1 MSSVVLMLGNE
12 GALPQAKQPGF
23 FTERNVLEVA
33 GSSRKEATTSANE
46 MTIILGDIKLEFD
59 DSHASYIEEIYSRV
73 LDLDTATMEVKYSAG
88 EVEFVK
94 EHFASNPDQV
104 IVTKISGSKSGSL
117 SFMVSLDSKLHHHSS
132 VNGKNQIIM
141 EGSCPGKRILPKLN
155 ENDNPKGIQFSAIL
169 DLQISDVGTINVLDD
184 NKLKNEG
191 SDWAVMLLLSK
202 SSKNVGEIGCLDRK
216 KHLSSATDLFLE
228 NSEDKVVS
236 TAERV
241 KSFQTDEDPSLVE
254 LLFQYGRY
262 LLISCSRPGTQVAN
276 LQGIWNKDIEP
287 AWECQIYGQKHLLTE
302 VRLFRL
308 YGKWAKHG
316 FVLIYG
322 SIILIPAG
330 LLLQCC
336 CEAAATRRCSISSVF
351 FACTST
357 LVDIITKTQSVTG
370 NNTSVSSGGSFEMG
384 FFSPGNSRNIYLG
397 IWYKKISV
405 QTVVWVANRE
415 IPLVNSSGVLTT
427 IDPGILALVDGTS
440 SVIWSPNVTGPVAQL
455 MESGNLVVKDANNN
469 ILWQSFDYPCDTL
482 LPGMKQG
489 KNFVTGIDRMLSSWK
504 SSDDPARGKCTYR
517 CDPQGYPQIIMNC
530 GSVEVF
536 RTGPWNGLGF
546 SYLNLKLNSVY
557 TYELVYTK
565 EEVDVLEL
573 KEAVKIKDGE
583 SEAYISEI
591 ETNGQAYEDMQT
603 QNQHLLQQVA
613 ERDDYNIKYR
623 TLHYTGVALECGGCG
638 EWGVVVMGGR
648 FWDGR
653 GDVLGCTSE
662 KLSVSLSFITQSNY
676 IVHSGQFEVGVLDWF
691 TRLWELEKN
700 KYWGYITNCGTEGKL
715 HGILV
720 GREVFPDGILYGS
733 RESHYSVFKPARMY
747 RMECEKVDTLVSGE
761 IDCKDFKTKL
771 LCHEQASNYQR
782 KHWDVLELKE
792 AVKIKDGESEA
803 YISEIETIS
812 QAYEDMQTQNQHL
825 LQQVAERDD
834 YNIKI
839 GIYLVSMIYAAFLG
853 HNGVRLLPSF
863 QEWVI
868 YRSAP
873 TDACDTYKLCGPNG
887 NCNIGNSPVCDCLS
901 KFVPQNQTE
910 WISGD
915 WSNGCVRRTML
926 DCHNGDGFLKYSHYK
941 MPDTRYSWF
950 DKSMT
955 LGECEMRCL
964 KNCSCMAY
972 TSLDIS
978 EGGSGCLLWFDE
990 LIDMRQYSDKGQDIY
1005 IRMASSELVQQVGFN
1020 GKKREIVAVSLALLI
1035 GLLLLGVSLTCYLWK
1050 KKRKNSQLNRE
1061 GNLMQN
1067 SKQGYTDKS
1076 QNDDLELP
1084 LFDLT
1089 VIANSTNNFSI
1100 NNKLGE
1106 GGFGPVYKGMLEGG
1120 QETAV
1125 KRLSKNSSQG
1135 LDEFKNEVI
1144 CIAKLQHRN
1153 LVKLLG
1159 CCIQGEEKMLIYEYM
1174 PNKSLDYFIFDQTQS
1189 GLLDWPK
1196 RFHIINGI
1204 ARGLLYLHQDSR
1216 LRIIHRDLKASNILL
1231 DVDMNP
1237 KISDFGMARSFRGNE
1252 TEANTNKVVGTYGY
1266 MSPEYAV
1273 DGLFSIKSDVFS
1285 FGVLVLEI
1293 VSGKK
1298 NKGFYHP
1305 DHHLN
1310 LLGHAWRLYKDGRSL
1325 ELIDEA
1331 IWDSCYLT
1339 EVLRSIH
1346 VGLLCVQQYP
1356 EDRPSM
1362 SSVVLMLGNEGALP
1376 QAKQPG
1382 FFTER
1387 NVLEAAGSSANEV
1400 TISLLNAR

>member
-1 MSSVVLMLGNE
+1 
-12 GALPQAKQPGF
+12 
-23 FTERNVLEVA
+23 
-33 GSSRKEATTSANE
+33 
-46 MTIILGDIKLEFD
+46 
-59 DSHASYIEEIYSRV
+59 
-73 LDLDTATMEVKYSAG
+73 
-88 EVEFVK
+88 
-94 EHFASNPDQV
+94 
-104 IVTKISGSKSGSL
+104 
-117 SFMVSLDSKLHHHSS
+117 
-132 VNGKNQIIM
+132 M
-141 EGSCPGKRILPKLN
+141 EGLKIPFL
-155 ENDNPKGIQFSAIL
+155 FS
-169 DLQISDVGTINVLDD
+169 S
-184 NKLKNEG
+184 
-191 SDWAVMLLLSK
+191 
-202 SSKNVGEIGCLDRK
+202 
-216 KHLSSATDLFLE
+216 LF
-228 NSEDKVVS
+228 S
-236 TAERV
+236 
-241 KSFQTDEDPSLVE
+241 
-254 LLFQYGRY
+254 
-262 LLISCSRPGTQVAN
+262 
-276 LQGIWNKDIEP
+276 
-287 AWECQIYGQKHLLTE
+287 
-302 VRLFRL
+302 
-308 YGKWAKHG
+308 
-316 FVLIYG
+316 
-322 SIILIPAG
+322 ILI
-330 LLLQCC
+330 
-336 CEAAATRRCSISSVF
+336 ISN
-351 FACTST
+351 A
-357 LVDIITKTQSVTG
+357 VDIITKTQSVTG

-565 EEVDVLEL
+565 EEV
-573 KEAVKIKDGE
+573 
-583 SEAYISEI
+583 YF
-591 ETNGQAYEDMQT
+591 
-603 QNQHLLQQVA
+603 
-613 ERDDYNIKYR
+613 
-623 TLHYTGVALECGGCG
+623 HY
-638 EWGVVVMGGR
+638 
-648 FWDGR
+648 
-653 GDVLGCTSE
+653 
-662 KLSVSLSFITQSNY
+662 Q
-676 IVHSGQFEVGVLDWF
+676 
-691 TRLWELEKN
+691 
-700 KYWGYITNCGTEGKL
+700 
-715 HGILV
+715 
-720 GREVFPDGILYGS
+720 
-733 RESHYSVFKPARMY
+733 
-747 RMECEKVDTLVSGE
+747 LVSSVVSRLTLNQNG
-761 IDCKDFKTKL
+761 
-771 LCHEQASNYQR
+771 AAQR
-782 KHWDVLELKE
+782 WIWVDR
-792 AVKIKDGESEA
+792 
-803 YISEIETIS
+803 T
-812 QAYEDMQTQNQHL
+812 
-825 LQQVAERDD
+825 
-834 YNIKI
+834 
-839 GIYLVSMIYAAFLG
+839 
-853 HNGVRLLPSF
+853 